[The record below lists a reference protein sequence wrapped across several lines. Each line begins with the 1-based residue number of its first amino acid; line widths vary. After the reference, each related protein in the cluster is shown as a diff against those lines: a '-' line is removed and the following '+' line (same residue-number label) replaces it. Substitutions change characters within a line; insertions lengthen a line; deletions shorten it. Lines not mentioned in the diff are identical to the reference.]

1 MNKIALCMIVKDS
14 AETIKRCLESFRPF
28 VDGVFIYD
36 TGSTDDTLLVLERLN
51 NLKSRKVNVS
61 TGEWEDCVCQGDAP
75 EGFMYVPL
83 APIKVERGEWRDD
96 FAWAREQS
104 FAMVPD
110 GEGWDW
116 YAWADDDDVLEGGHW
131 LRQFT
136 LAAPPELDGAIVLY
150 DYARDEH
157 GACVCQLWRER
168 LIRRSAGYRW
178 LNPVH
183 EVLVP
188 PDRPAILANI
198 PPEQLRYI
206 HHRPPER
213 GLAEPERNLKIL
225 FRQRDEALAE
235 GTLPGPRILAYLGT
249 EMMAK
254 GQLAEAIPYLEEYIR
269 HPEAGWNDER
279 SQVYHKLSTCLR
291 AIANPLAAVEAEMLA
306 LRERDDWAET
316 YIGLALAFSTLG
328 NWDRAV
334 RDAQRALALGV
345 PQTPLIVNPLEFT
358 LLPLLTIAEGC
369 AHLGRSDEAQQAL
382 ARALEI
388 APEDEYAR
396 AKAQELRA
404 LVAQNEIVGAVMLL
418 RETLVRHDENLKAH
432 ALMEQAVP
440 YVVLERPEIVK
451 ARADQREMVAHY
463 LRPDEYERW
472 YREEPKESTVPDE
485 VVPEIGEHIPRAKRL
500 LEGLREQEEKLGRKP
515 RVLDL
520 GSNDMWLACYLW
532 LEGGYTVDGVEL
544 NRQSVEKGLKRMEH
558 FGAPGK
564 LLHGNLH
571 DAGSMVNGSRY
582 DAVSLFEVI
591 EHVPDVEQAL
601 DLCESLLA
609 PGGVVYVSTP
619 NGAYERGAI
628 NAWARVERK
637 GHLRAIPVHELA
649 ETFSH
654 RGEIEN
660 LELQHD
666 ERVTFASYRP
676 GKRKG
681 RISFYAGAGWEP
693 WSPRSI
699 NEGGLGGSET
709 ALVQVATRLA
719 SSGYE
724 VTVYSG
730 AEPGF
735 YAGALYRPFTAW
747 DPTDNADLLI
757 VSRLCHVFDNPIGA
771 KASALW
777 CHDHSYPG
785 QLTEERAGKIDSI
798 ITLSKWQR
806 DRFARLYPFAASK
819 LKIIRNGITLKG
831 PDGENR
837 YPDAERSF
845 SERKP
850 RVVYS
855 SSADRGLD
863 TLLELWPAIRE
874 QVPDAELHVF
884 YGWQVFDRV
893 AMTNPALHAYKARVM
908 QLVEQVGGEEGGVF
922 MRGRVGQREL
932 AAEMMQARVFGY
944 PTAFLETSCIGAME
958 ARAAGLAIVTSNLAA
973 LYETVGAHGELIPW
987 VEDEDGPY
995 NGSEEYQDD
1004 FVAEVVKA
1012 LANEARWKELHRAA
1026 RRGVASVDW
1035 STRTAKWEALLRA
1048 KPRARRHRQKI
1059 AA

>member
-1 MNKIALCMIVKDS
+1 MTKIAACLIVKDS
-14 AETIKRCLESFRPF
+14 AETIERALVPIRPF
-28 VDGVFIYD
+28 VDEICVYD
-36 TGSTDDTLLVLERLN
+36 TGSTDDTILVLERLD
-51 NLKSRKVNVS
+51 NLKSRKVNVH
-61 TGEWEDCVCQGDAP
+61 TGGWEDCVCSGDAP
-75 EGFMYVPL
+75 EGYMYAPL

-96 FAWAREQS
+96 FAWARERS
-104 FAMVPD
+104 FEMMSDDAT
-110 GEGWDW
+110 
-116 YAWADDDDVLEGGHW
+116 WAIWLDDDDEVVGAEH
-131 LRQFT
+131 LRM
-136 LAAPPELDGAIVLY
+136 LAASAPPELDGFIAIY

-198 PPEQLRYI
+198 PPEQVRYI
-206 HHRPPER
+206 HHRPPDR
-213 GLAEPERNLKIL
+213 YEPERNLKIL
-225 FRQRDEALAE
+225 SRQRDEALEE
-235 GTLPGPRILAYLGT
+235 GTLPGPRILAYIGT

-254 GQLAEAIPYLEEYIR
+254 GQLAEGIPYLEEYIR
-269 HPEAGWNDER
+269 HPEAGWSDER

-291 AIANPLAAVEAEMLA
+291 AIGNPQAAVEAEMLA

-316 YIGLALAFSTLG
+316 YVGLSLAFSMLG
-328 NWDRAV
+328 QWDRAV
-334 RDAQRALALGV
+334 RDAQRALSLGV

-369 AHLGRSDEAQQAL
+369 AHLGRSDEAQRALAQAL
-382 ARALEI
+382 QI
-388 APEDEYAR
+388 APENEYAR
-396 AKAQELRA
+396 AKAQELQA
-404 LVAQNEIVGAVMLL
+404 LIAQNEIVGAVMLL

-432 ALMEQAVP
+432 ALLEQAVP
-440 YVVLERPEIVK
+440 YVVDERPEIVK

-463 LRPDEYERW
+463 LRPEEYERW

-485 VVPEIGEHIPRAKRL
+485 VVPKVGEHIPRAKRL

-515 RVLDL
+515 RVVDL

-591 EHVPDVEQAL
+591 EHVPDVEKTL

-660 LELQHD
+660 LELQHE

-681 RISFYAGAGWEP
+681 RITFYAGAGWEP

-719 SSGYE
+719 GAGYE
-724 VTVYSG
+724 ITVYSG

-735 YAGALYRPFTAW
+735 YAGALYRPYTAW
-747 DPTDNADLLI
+747 DPTDDTDLLV

-785 QLTEERAGKIDSI
+785 QLTPERVAKIGTI
-798 ITLSKWQR
+798 VTLSKWQR
-806 DRFARLYPFAASK
+806 DRFARLYPFARSK
-819 LKIIRNGITLKG
+819 LTIIRNGITLKG

-837 YPDAERSF
+837 YPDAGRLF

-850 RVVYS
+850 RVIYS

-874 QVPDAELHVF
+874 QVPEAELHTF
-884 YGWQVFDRV
+884 YGWHVFDRV
-893 AMTNPALHAYKARVM
+893 AMTNPGLHAYKARVM
-908 QLVEQVGGEEGGVF
+908 QLVEQAGGEEGGIF

-932 AAEMMQARVFGY
+932 AAEMQEARVFGY

-958 ARAAGLAIVTSNLAA
+958 ARAAGLAIVTSDLGA
-973 LYETVGAHGELIPW
+973 LHETVGAHGSLIPW
-987 VEDEDGPY
+987 GDDEDEPHNQSDAY
-995 NGSEEYQDD
+995 REEFIDL
-1004 FVAEVVKA
+1004 VAGG
-1012 LANEARWKELHRAA
+1012 LRNETIWNDLHRAA
-1026 RRGVASVDW
+1026 RRGVASLDW
-1035 STRTAKWEALLRA
+1035 SRRTAKWEALLA
-1048 KPRARRHRQKI
+1048 VKPRAKCRQKI

>member
-1 MNKIALCMIVKDS
+1 MNKIALCMIVKNS
-14 AETIKRCLESFRPF
+14 AETIERCLESFRPF

-36 TGSTDDTLLVLERLN
+36 TGSTDATILVLERLD
-51 NLKSRKVNVS
+51 NLKTRRIDAT
-61 TGEWEDCVCQGDAP
+61 TGAWEDCVCQTETP
-75 EGFMYVPL
+75 EGFLDVPL
-83 APIKVERGEWRDD
+83 APIKIERGEWRDD

-110 GEGWDW
+110 DEGWDW
-116 YAWADDDDVLEGGHW
+116 WAWADDDDVLEGGAV

-136 LAAPPELDGAIVLY
+136 FTAPPELDGAIVLY

-157 GACVCQLWRER
+157 GQCVCQLWRER
-168 LIRRSAGYRW
+168 LLRRSAGYRW

-198 PPEQLRYI
+198 PPEQVRYI
-206 HHRPPER
+206 HHRPPDR
-213 GLAEPERNLKIL
+213 YDSERNLKIL
-225 FRQRDEALAE
+225 ARQRTEALEE
-235 GTLPGPRILAYLGT
+235 GTLPGPRVLAYLGT
-249 EMMAK
+249 EYMAK
-254 GQLAEAIPYLEEYIR
+254 GQLAEAIPYLDEYLR
-269 HPEAGWNDER
+269 HPDAGWSDER
-279 SQVYHKLSTCLR
+279 SQVYHKLATCLQ
-291 AIANPLAAVEAEMLA
+291 AIGNPQAAVEAEMLA

-316 YIGLALAFSTLG
+316 YIGLAQAFATLG
-328 NWDRAV
+328 KWDRAV
-334 RDAQRALALGV
+334 RDAQRALQLGV

-358 LLPLLTIAEGC
+358 LLPLLVIAEGC
-369 AHLGRSDEAQQAL
+369 THLGRSEEAQQAL

-388 APEDEYAR
+388 APENAYAR
-396 AKAQELRA
+396 AKAEQLQT

-418 RETLVRHDENLKAH
+418 RETLVRHDENLKAY
-432 ALMEQAVP
+432 ALMEQTVP
-440 YVVLERPEIVK
+440 YVVNERPEIIK
-451 ARADQREMVAHY
+451 ARSDQREMVAHY
-463 LRPDEYERW
+463 LRPEEYERW

-485 VVPEIGEHIPRAKRL
+485 IVPEVGEHIPRAKRL
-500 LEGLREQEEKLGRKP
+500 LEGLREQEAKLGRKP
-515 RVLDL
+515 RIVDL

-564 LLHGNLH
+564 LLHGNLFE
-571 DAGSMVNGSRY
+571 AGSLVNGSRY

-609 PGGVVYVSTP
+609 SGGVVYVSTP

-628 NAWARVERK
+628 AAWARVERK

-649 ETFSH
+649 ETFAR
-654 RGEIEN
+654 RGEIEH
-660 LELQHD
+660 LELQHE

-719 SSGYE
+719 GEGYE

-730 AEPGF
+730 AEPGY

-747 DPTDNADLLI
+747 DPTDAPDLLV

-785 QLTEERAGKIDSI
+785 QLTEERAAKIGTI
-798 ITLSKWQR
+798 VTLSKWQR
-806 DRFARLYPFAASK
+806 DRFSRLYPFAASK
-819 LKIIRNGITLKG
+819 LAIIRNGITLKG
-831 PDGENR
+831 PDGEIR
-837 YPDAERSF
+837 FPDAGRGFDERSA
-845 SERKP
+845 

-863 TLLELWPAIRE
+863 TLLELWPRIRE
-874 QVPDAELHVF
+874 QVPEAELHVY

-893 AMTNPALHAYKARVM
+893 AVMNPALHAYKARVM
-908 QLVEQVGGEEGGVF
+908 QLAELAGGEGGGVF

-932 AAEMMQARVFGY
+932 AAEMQDARVWAY

-958 ARAAGLAIVTSNLAA
+958 ARAAGLAIVTSDLGA
-973 LYETVGAHGELIPW
+973 LHETVGSHGALISW
-987 VEDEDGPY
+987 EANEDESYNQSEPY
-995 NGSEEYQDD
+995 RDA
-1004 FVAEVVKA
+1004 FVADVSGA
-1012 LANEARWKELHRAA
+1012 LRDERAWTELHRAA
-1026 RRGVASVDW
+1026 RRGVPSLDW
-1035 STRTAKWEALLRA
+1035 SSRTARWEALLNV
-1048 KPRARRHRQKI
+1048 KPHARRRRQKI